1 MTAKIWLP
9 SVSAAGFLGIFLGD
23 ELFWRRIVQ
32 VYLLFLV
39 FVFSFLCSSFSLYG
53 NIVSINKFVLSRGDT
68 YPNRIY
74 SPCLMRQR
82 RRFVVVPV
90 LGNVLR
96 DDFEEVGDNNPLLW
110 QIRSRELLE
119 DCVVDGKAV
128 GYGSCPDKY
137 ICGGC
142 RAKGV
147 QLL

>member
-1 MTAKIWLP
+1 
-9 SVSAAGFLGIFLGD
+9 
-23 ELFWRRIVQ
+23 
-32 VYLLFLV
+32 
-39 FVFSFLCSSFSLYG
+39 
-53 NIVSINKFVLSRGDT
+53 
-68 YPNRIY
+68 
-74 SPCLMRQR
+74 MRQR

-128 GYGSCPDKY
+128 GCGSCRDKY

-142 RAKGV
+142 RARAYSYFNGDVTKPDIGCV
-147 QLL
+147 HNKPIWEKIVGNCCR